1 MTSETAKNRLHL
13 AGLEDLS
20 EDEED
25 NLDMV
30 SSHSGDLSTTTRDLE
45 SAQHGIS
52 EEAREMR
59 DTVIKKEEKAVRR
72 SRALVGTAVA
82 LCAIAVTV
90 AVFIISKAS
99 DQNSFEIEY
108 EGIVKDIKALVR
120 WEVRYNFALME
131 QLSSSVTI
139 SAGYLNSEFP
149 YHTEPKYEIT
159 GGFVDG
165 MGGSKSSVFICC

>member
-13 AGLEDLS
+13 ASLEDLS
-20 EDEED
+20 EVEED
-25 NLDMV
+25 NIDMV
-30 SSHSGDLSTTTRDLE
+30 SSHSGDKSTTTRDLE
-45 SAQHGIS
+45 SAHGIS
-52 EEAREMR
+52 EEAREMQ

-108 EGIVKDIKALVR
+108 EGIVKDVKTLVR

-139 SAGYLNSEFP
+139 SAGYLNSKFP

-165 MGGSKSSVFICC
+165 MGGSKLFVFICC

>member
-1 MTSETAKNRLHL
+1 MTFESAENRLRL
-13 AGLEDLS
+13 AGLEDMSEGGEDDTGMLS
-20 EDEED
+20 
-25 NLDMV
+25 
-30 SSHSGDLSTTTRDLE
+30 SQSGDMTTTVRDLE
-45 SAQHGIS
+45 NGRGGIS

-72 SRALVGTAVA
+72 SRTLVGIAVA
-82 LCAIAVTV
+82 LCAVAVTV
-90 AVFIISKAS
+90 AVFFISKAS

-108 EGIVKDIKALVR
+108 EGIVKDVKTLVR

-165 MGGSKSSVFICC
+165 MGGSKLFVFI